1 MKGYKM
7 NYRVTKSISKEE
19 KTIIFEHLLAY
30 NLNHIEDKNPKELGI
45 FADEENGR
53 RMGRA
58 AWLHT
63 WELAAG

>member
-1 MKGYKM
+1 M

-30 NLNHIEDKNPKELGI
+30 NLNHIEDKNPKGTGNLC
-45 FADEENGR
+45 GR
-53 RMGRA
+53 RKLQADGRA

-63 WELAAG
+63 WELAEG

>member
-1 MKGYKM
+1 M

-45 FADEENGR
+45 FADEEN
-53 RMGRA
+53 
-58 AWLHT
+58 
-63 WELAAG
+63 